1 MTPCDHLLRVAAT
14 AMVVAAISGAAGPSH
29 AASPDELRALDRTP
43 GALGVVVPCHDV
55 TLAPEFAG
63 TIATI
68 NVRVGDHVRQGQLL
82 FSLDDTEL
90 RQRLEIARAALRSA
104 QAEVVRAQA
113 AFEVAETVRLR
124 RERGA
129 DVFSEEDRDKA
140 TGEAKMAAAE
150 LESSKAHVAQSA
162 TELEAYET
170 DLRRAR
176 VRAPFDGA
184 VATRYLDAGS
194 NVTSATP
201 VVRVVADHCVILRFA
216 IPPDSLSAFRP
227 GSASQVR
234 FAGMNS
240 PLRARVRSVAP
251 QVDPA
256 IGLVLVEAEF
266 EEPASSV
273 LPRPGSTCRVVSSR

>member
-1 MTPCDHLLRVAAT
+1 MRGLRALRELGVT
-14 AMVVAAISGAAGPSH
+14 AMVIATIGAIAGPTR
-29 AASPDELRALDRTP
+29 AASPDELRALDGTP

-55 TLAPEFAG
+55 TLSPEFAG
-63 TIATI
+63 KIAAI
-68 NVRVGDHVRQGQLL
+68 NVGVGDRVRQGQLL
-82 FSLDDTEL
+82 FSLDDAEL

-124 RERGA
+124 RERA
-129 DVFSEEDRDKA
+129 PDVFSEEDREKA
-140 TGEAKMAAAE
+140 AGESKMAAAD
-150 LESSKAHVAQSA
+150 LESSKARVAQST

-170 DLRRAR
+170 DLRRAH

-201 VVRVVADHCVILRFA
+201 VIRVVADHCVILRFA
-216 IPPDSLSAFRP
+216 IPPDSLAAFKP

-234 FAGMNS
+234 FAGNNS
-240 PLRARVRSVAP
+240 PMRARVRSVAP

-256 IGLVLVEAEF
+256 VDLVLVEAEF
-266 EEPASSV
+266 EEAASSA
-273 LPRPGSTCRVVSSR
+273 LPRPGTICRVVSSR